1 MNPVVEFLT
10 AKDGYSFDEGVAVLS
25 QYCKNR
31 ALVMHLT
38 RTRNMHQLAAEL
50 KRLAHDPAVAVAA
63 HAQQAVAAQVEAA
76 SKAEEAAATVIAS
89 EARQSTKTP
98 AAAEP
103 EVPSPTWRA
112 TAAVPVFTRP
122 AGKRSRL
129 EDMPTPATRELWQR
143 NNDRW
148 HQKLA
153 LFERM
158 KLLPEGEELAE
169 VRAQLIEVSREHQEC
184 WALID
189 KLCDEYDHPAPA
201 APVDFNVSTYRAYI
215 AKAIKRGHCSDQQ
228 LAELQSRVDALIAAR
243 VEIKAETLEK
253 LRALGIAVK

>member
-50 KRLAHDPAVAVAA
+50 KRLAHDPSISVFLGSQPTETQNIVNTPATTANTNTPPVV
-63 HAQQAVAAQVEAA
+63 AQQVQEH
-76 SKAEEAAATVIAS
+76 K
-89 EARQSTKTP
+89 P
-98 AAAEP
+98 LNPEP
-103 EVPSPTWRA
+103 LNPEPYQ
-112 TAAVPVFTRP
+112 RP
-122 AGKRSRL
+122 AGKRSSL

-158 KLLPEGEELAE
+158 KLLTEGEELTE

-243 VEIKAETLEK
+243 VEIKTETLEK
-253 LRALGIAVK
+253 LCALGISIK

>member
-50 KRLAHDPAVAVAA
+50 KRLAHDPSISVFLGLQPTETQNIVN
-63 HAQQAVAAQVEAA
+63 
-76 SKAEEAAATVIAS
+76 
-89 EARQSTKTP
+89 TP
-98 AAAEP
+98 ATTANTNTPPVVAMPVAEDASVD
-103 EVPSPTWRA
+103 EK
-112 TAAVPVFTRP
+112 PVFTRP

-189 KLCDEYDHPAPA
+189 RLCDEYDHPAP

-228 LAELQSRVDALIAAR
+228 LAELQSRVDALIAAK

>member
-1 MNPVVEFLT
+1 MNPVVTFLT

-50 KRLAHDPAVAVAA
+50 KRLAHDPTVAA
-63 HAQQAVAAQVEAA
+63 TALAQQAVAAQVEAA
-76 SKAEEAAATVIAS
+76 AKVEAATPVIAR
-89 EARQSTKTP
+89 EERPKQSTQTP
-98 AAAEP
+98 AAETPEP
-103 EVPSPTWRA
+103 QQVDRHA
-112 TAAVPVFTRP
+112 TLAMTDEKPVFTRP

-189 KLCDEYDHPAPA
+189 KLCD
-201 APVDFNVSTYRAYI
+201 
-215 AKAIKRGHCSDQQ
+215 
-228 LAELQSRVDALIAAR
+228 
-243 VEIKAETLEK
+243 
-253 LRALGIAVK
+253 

>member
-50 KRLAHDPAVAVAA
+50 KRLAHDPTVAA
-63 HAQQAVAAQVEAA
+63 TAMAQQAVAAQVEAA
-76 SKAEEAAATVIAS
+76 APVIAS
-89 EARQSTKTP
+89 EAKQSTQ
-98 AAAEP
+98 EP
-103 EVPSPTWRA
+103 VADVTHEPLKPE
-112 TAAVPVFTRP
+112 PYQRP

-201 APVDFNVSTYRAYI
+201 PVDFNVSTYRAYI

-253 LRALGIAVK
+253 LRALGITVK

>member
-25 QYCKNR
+25 AYCKNR

-50 KRLAHDPAVAVAA
+50 KRLAHDPTVAA
-63 HAQQAVAAQVEAA
+63 TALAQQAVAAKVEAA
-76 SKAEEAAATVIAS
+76 EAANAAPTAPEPS
-89 EARQSTKTP
+89 HEAPVMTSQRDDVNP
-98 AAAEP
+98 EP
-103 EVPSPTWRA
+103 LNPEPYQ
-112 TAAVPVFTRP
+112 RP

-253 LRALGIAVK
+253 LRTLGIAVK

>member
-50 KRLAHDPAVAVAA
+50 KRLAHDPSISVFLGLQPTETQNIVN
-63 HAQQAVAAQVEAA
+63 
-76 SKAEEAAATVIAS
+76 
-89 EARQSTKTP
+89 TP
-98 AAAEP
+98 ATTATTNTPPVVAMPVAEDASVD
-103 EVPSPTWRA
+103 EK
-112 TAAVPVFTRP
+112 PVFTRP

-189 KLCDEYDHPAPA
+189 KLCDEYDHPAPV
-201 APVDFNVSTYRAYI
+201 PVDFNVSTYRAYI

-253 LRALGIAVK
+253 LRTLGITVK

>member
-38 RTRNMHQLAAEL
+38 RTRNMHQLSAEL
-50 KRLAHDPAVAVAA
+50 KRLAHDPTVAA
-63 HAQQAVAAQVEAA
+63 TAMAQQAVAAQVEAA
-76 SKAEEAAATVIAS
+76 EAAAKVEAAAPVIAS
-89 EARQSTKTP
+89 EARQSTQEPPVMTSQRDDVTP
-98 AAAEP
+98 EP
-103 EVPSPTWRA
+103 MNPETYQ
-112 TAAVPVFTRP
+112 RP

-201 APVDFNVSTYRAYI
+201 PVDFNVSTYRAYI

-228 LAELQSRVDALIAAR
+228 LAELQSRVDALIAAK

>member
-38 RTRNMHQLAAEL
+38 RTRNMHQLSAEL
-50 KRLAHDPAVAVAA
+50 KRLAHDPTVAA
-63 HAQQAVAAQVEAA
+63 TALAQQAVEN
-76 SKAEEAAATVIAS
+76 VIARS
-89 EARQSTKTP
+89 QEATKQSTQEPVAETP
-98 AAAEP
+98 EP
-103 EVPSPTWRA
+103 PQVDRHA
-112 TAAVPVFTRP
+112 TLAMTDEKPVFTRP

-228 LAELQSRVDALIAAR
+228 LAELQSRVDALIAAK